1 MQNMK
6 RFGAM
11 FALGVSIVLVTSGCG
26 DGTGAATKPES
37 APARAE
43 STSAM
48 GPPTPTET
56 PRAEIKFSKV
66 GVPELDNP
74 PTAETIGKLKSIQ
87 GQSVSLEGLRGKVV
101 ILDFWATWCGPCRM
115 TIPILKEFHDK
126 YNKEGLVIVGISDET
141 AYQVT
146 PFVKSMDMNYTI
158 VADPKTSTVWQM
170 NYQVESLPTMAVI
183 DRNGKLRMYE
193 KGLDMREGMGTRAR
207 LEELIPKLLA
217 DKK

>member
-1 MQNMK
+1 MQKNK
-6 RFGAM
+6 QCGAVIAVAIGAVM
-11 FALGVSIVLVTSGCG
+11 MATGCR
-26 DGTGAATKPES
+26 DKVETATLPEPV
-37 APARAE
+37 PAQSEPA
-43 STSAM
+43 SAM
-48 GPPTPTET
+48 GPPVPVET
-56 PRAEIKFSKV
+56 PRAEPKFSKT

-87 GQSVSLEGLRGKVV
+87 GQSVSLEALRGKVV

-126 YNKEGLVIVGISDET
+126 YNVDGLVIVGISDET

-146 PFVKSMDMNYTI
+146 PFAKSMNMNYTI
-158 VADPKTSTVWQM
+158 VADPKTSSVWQM
-170 NYQVESLPTMAVI
+170 NYQVESLPTMVVV
-183 DRNGKLRMYE
+183 DRKGKLRMYE

-217 DKK
+217 DKE